1 LTDKFFVWTDS
12 GENSLRGVYLSDPAV
27 DQWRWVWDDIRF
39 WMRDRFE
46 VEVFQYTRW
55 MDDLFWAWTMRSA
68 EILNRG
74 APVAKK
80 VKN

>member
-1 LTDKFFVWTDS
+1 
-12 GENSLRGVYLSDPAV
+12 
-27 DQWRWVWDDIRF
+27 
-39 WMRDRFE
+39 MRDRFE